1 MIKLPFLNKLKREKN
16 VFDVFHRQKLKD
28 ISQPK
33 KVNFNKNE
41 NSSDLLFVNTITK
54 TNQYENLPFV
64 QDDEIKKVLCC
75 VNDKTKN
82 EKVLDKINK
91 ESCIENIV
99 NEKKIVKLNVSVD
112 NKKVI
117 NDNNNDKY
125 ENLPLELLKE
135 PIVNIKDTDK
145 RKKGNNV
152 KIKNNI
158 FKKFKI

>member
-99 NEKKIVKLNVSVD
+99 NEKKNS
-112 NKKVI
+112 
-117 NDNNNDKY
+117 
-125 ENLPLELLKE
+125 
-135 PIVNIKDTDK
+135 
-145 RKKGNNV
+145 
-152 KIKNNI
+152 KIKCI
-158 FKKFKI
+158 S